1 MTELLWVSE
10 HIARRG
16 VAWIALAL
24 ALVACGSSAQPVDPP
39 IPAAVA
45 PPTEANANAL
55 PTAAPVAVAS
65 AEPGVVSIPTEPLI
79 RQELAATD
87 PTGVV
92 LGAGRPALVEFFAF
106 W

>member
-1 MTELLWVSE
+1 M
-10 HIARRG
+10 
-16 VAWIALAL
+16 
-24 ALVACGSSAQPVDPP
+24 
-39 IPAAVA
+39 
-45 PPTEANANAL
+45 
-55 PTAAPVAVAS
+55 AVAS